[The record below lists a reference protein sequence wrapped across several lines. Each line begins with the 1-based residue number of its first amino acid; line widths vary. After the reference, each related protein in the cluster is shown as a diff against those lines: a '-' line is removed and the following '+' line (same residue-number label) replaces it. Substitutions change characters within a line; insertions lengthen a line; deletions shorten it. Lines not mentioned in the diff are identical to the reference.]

1 MERQINGELYLTFAG
16 SKGEKE
22 YPFPSVNGLSI
33 PRIPMSNYEEDHQEV
48 MEILMTPSELFPS
61 TPTTMNMEDLSRTS
75 SKKTGMDEV
84 QMGRSSNSTLYRKK
98 GKRYVPVTEGE
109 TIQMALQQLKNQGL
123 VELAMALEVKIME
136 ALFSKTAE
144 QVLDEL

>member
-1 MERQINGELYLTFAG
+1 M
-16 SKGEKE
+16 
-22 YPFPSVNGLSI
+22 
-33 PRIPMSNYEEDHQEV
+33 
-48 MEILMTPSELFPS
+48 
-61 TPTTMNMEDLSRTS
+61 
-75 SKKTGMDEV
+75 
-84 QMGRSSNSTLYRKK
+84 
-98 GKRYVPVTEGE
+98 TEGE